1 MPFLYPLL
9 NYLQPGDLWPVIA
22 PFKPMLIASLLAGL
36 LALRPSV
43 KPDAALV
50 KAYYS
55 QIALLGLGAY
65 VFINVISV
73 YYSGVMSMLTVLQFW
88 DVYLI
93 FVVISLFSLKD
104 AAALRRYVWGSIAG
118 SGFVIFY
125 ALHAVA
131 VHAATIIEGRAGAY
145 GMYENQ
151 NDYSFII
158 IMILPFACLYLRV
171 CRHLWQRL
179 ALIAVIVGGVVGIM
193 LSLSRGGVLA
203 LVLEGAL
210 LLWVTMKGARRAAA
224 LAVLA
229 VVGTV
234 ASVHL
239 FAAREA
245 DQAGQYSLADSED
258 TRYEL
263 WRAARAVF
271 EAHPV
276 LGVGSMRF
284 SEVAREYAPISHD
297 DRGKVAHN
305 TYLEIAADTGLL
317 GFGTF
322 ALMLWGVGKVV
333 WRARLADATGDG
345 VIETQVA
352 AYVTLCSIILRAL
365 LDAKEYDW
373 SFYFLVVVAI
383 ASSVLAARSKSET
396 ALEQEAKQETRQ
408 DEKRQAGRRPV
419 FGGIYRARIRPAT
432 IYRRR

>member
-1 MPFLYPLL
+1 MAFLYPLL
-9 NYLQPGDLWPVIA
+9 NYLQPGDLWPVLA
-22 PFKPMLIASLLAGL
+22 PFKPMLVASLLAGL
-36 LALRPSV
+36 LALRRSV
-43 KPDAALV
+43 KPEAALI
-50 KAYYS
+50 KAYCT
-55 QIALLGLGAY
+55 QTALLGLGAY

-88 DVYLI
+88 EVYPI
-93 FVVISLFSLKD
+93 FVLISLLSLKD
-104 AAALRRYVWGSIAG
+104 AAALRRYVWGSIVG

-158 IMILPFACLYLRV
+158 IMILPYACLYLRV
-171 CRHLWQRL
+171 CRHRWQQL
-179 ALIAVIVGGVVGIM
+179 ALIAVIVGGVVGLM

-229 VVGTV
+229 VVGTA

-245 DQAGQYSLADSED
+245 DQAGQYTLADSED

-271 EAHPV
+271 EAHPI

-317 GFGTF
+317 GLGTF

-352 AYVTLCSIILRAL
+352 TLVTLCSIILRAL

-383 ASSVLAARSKSET
+383 ASSALAARAKSE
-396 ALEQEAKQETRQ
+396 AEVKQGAKQETKQ
-408 DEKRQAGRRPV
+408 EAKRRPA
-419 FGGIYRARIRPAT
+419 FGAIYRATARIRPAT

>member
-9 NYLQPGDLWPVIA
+9 NYLQPGDLWPVLA
-22 PFKPMLIASLLAGL
+22 PFKPMLVASLLAGL
-36 LALRPSV
+36 LALRRSV

-50 KAYYS
+50 KTYCT
-55 QIALLGLGAY
+55 QTALLGLGAY

-93 FVVISLFSLKD
+93 FVVISLLSIKD
-104 AAALRRYVWGSIAG
+104 AAALRRYVWGSIVG

-158 IMILPFACLYLRV
+158 VMILPYACLYLRV
-171 CRHLWQRL
+171 CRYRWQQL

-193 LSLSRGGVLA
+193 LSLSRGGILA

-229 VVGTV
+229 VLGTA

-245 DQAGQYSLADSED
+245 DQAGQYTLADSED

-271 EAHPV
+271 EAHPI

-284 SEVAREYAPISHD
+284 SEVARQYAPISHD

-305 TYLEIAADTGLL
+305 TYLEIAADTGVL
-317 GFGTF
+317 GLGTF

-352 AYVTLCSIILRAL
+352 TFVTLCSIILRAL

-373 SFYFLVVVAI
+373 SFYFLVIMAI
-383 ASSVLAARSKSET
+383 ASSVLAARSKSAAEVK
-396 ALEQEAKQETRQ
+396 QEAKEETRQ
-408 DEKRQAGRRPV
+408 EAKRRPA
-419 FGGIYRARIRPAT
+419 FGAIYRATARTRPAT